1 MTFFVCGKDG
11 ERLGPGAMYTPRTN
25 ALAKACQNGDV
36 QKLESI
42 SGATMKGEYLYPVRD
57 EGALGEQQLLLR

>member
-1 MTFFVCGKDG
+1 
-11 ERLGPGAMYTPRTN
+11 MYTPRTN